1 MARARSSSGG
11 RGGLRTVALAAA
23 VAIALASTAAV
34 VLSDDPE
41 TLRLAVVGALWAFVL
56 AAFAAPRRRESEP
69 ATGDPG
75 GALELRRTY
84 EIELEKEVAARRE
97 YELQLEVYLRREL
110 ERGLAEDVAA
120 LRDEVGR
127 MRGEMID
134 RLDGELRMERIETT
148 RLIGG
153 SLRAL
158 QDEARRLGIGMP
170 VPPELSAAVEA
181 DFAGDPL
188 GRGSASGVADY
199 GPPTGQP
206 DFAAPLGSASYRGR
220 PDPGPAGFAGQGDFG
235 APDGSAS
242 YRGRPESGGLRRPGG
257 LRSAGRL
264 SELPR
269 PAGSRSGGLRRPGG
283 LRSAGRAG
291 ELSAAGVRP
300 AARRL
305 PVHAVPVV
313 RGARADPAADAAD
326 AADAAAADVRAAG
339 SARTEIPRRGRI
351 RPAAPPAL
359 PRGQRR

>member
-1 MARARSSSGG
+1 MARSSSGG
-11 RGGLRTVALAAA
+11 RGGLRTLALVAA

-56 AAFAAPRRRESEP
+56 AAFAAPRRRESDAP
-69 ATGDPG
+69 AGDPG
-75 GALELRRTY
+75 TALELRRTY

-170 VPPELSAAVEA
+170 VPPELAADYPPDPRRPTGSGERRRDEYAPPRRSGRPASARRHPAASAPTPAASERH
-181 DFAGDPL
+181 L
-188 GRGSASGVADY
+188 GRLPARRRRRGY
-199 GPPTGQP
+199 G
-206 DFAAPLGSASYRGR
+206 
-220 PDPGPAGFAGQGDFG
+220 
-235 APDGSAS
+235 
-242 YRGRPESGGLRRPGG
+242 RRPGATRRCPRTAG
-257 LRSAGRL
+257 ARRRATPAGRAA
-264 SELPR
+264 PTR
-269 PAGSRSGGLRRPGG
+269 PAGAA
-283 LRSAGRAG
+283 SA
-291 ELSAAGVRP
+291 
-300 AARRL
+300 
-305 PVHAVPVV
+305 
-313 RGARADPAADAAD
+313 
-326 AADAAAADVRAAG
+326 
-339 SARTEIPRRGRI
+339 RRGRVGPTA
-351 RPAAPPAL
+351 PASR
-359 PRGQRR
+359 PRGRSRTTR

>member
-1 MARARSSSGG
+1 VARSSSGG
-11 RGGLRTVALAAA
+11 RGGLRTLALVAA

-56 AAFAAPRRRESEP
+56 AAFAAPRRQEP
-69 ATGDPG
+69 GAPPGDPG
-75 GALELRRTY
+75 TALELRRTY

-170 VPPELSAAVEA
+170 VPPELAADYPADDYPADPIGAGAGNRPGDYGLSAGPP
-181 DFAGDPL
+181 DFGGPNFPPAGGLGDPVPPPPAA
-188 GRGSASGVADY
+188 GAGPAHPGSQPYAAPEP
-199 GPPTGQP
+199 GPPVP
-206 DFAAPLGSASYRGR
+206 PR
-220 PDPGPAGFAGQGDFG
+220 PTPPM
-235 APDGSAS
+235 PP
-242 YRGRPESGGLRRPGG
+242 RPTPPMP
-257 LRSAGRL
+257 
-264 SELPR
+264 PR
-269 PAGSRSGGLRRPGG
+269 PAPPVPRAP
-283 LRSAGRAG
+283 AAG
-291 ELSAAGVRP
+291 E
-300 AARRL
+300 
-305 PVHAVPVV
+305 AVPP
-313 RGARADPAADAAD
+313 RRRRARADGEENE
-326 AADAAAADVRAAG
+326 VMSRLL
-339 SARTEIPRRGRI
+339 GR
-351 RPAAPPAL
+351 
-359 PRGQRR
+359 